1 MRIVEEISAESSL
14 LNAVRLE
21 LSMLQRLY
29 TLQRIHKEV
38 RPTSH
43 IYLATP
49 MTLGVPYGFDLRT
62 LSPEKP

>member
-1 MRIVEEISAESSL
+1 
-14 LNAVRLE
+14 
-21 LSMLQRLY
+21 MLQRLY

-49 MTLGVPYGFDLRT
+49 LTPRVLLRIQGVFLGGVLGRYSGS
-62 LSPEKP
+62 LS